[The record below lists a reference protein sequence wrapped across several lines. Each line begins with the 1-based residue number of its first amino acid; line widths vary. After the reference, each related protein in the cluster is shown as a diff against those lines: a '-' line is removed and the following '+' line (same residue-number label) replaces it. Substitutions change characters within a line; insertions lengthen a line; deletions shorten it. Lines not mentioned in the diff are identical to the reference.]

1 MHFHR
6 FPSEIVGIAISA
18 FDIQTIED
26 VLLFFWFQELGL
38 IRKVDQEERSYRCQ
52 SNSRD
57 AFQDEDLIRS
67 ATLRGDQTHL
77 QPRIPWIPSIF
88 EMAYARTTIRHLI
101 TSRDILPAKALAIR
115 PTLYIHA
122 IREWVSYRRY
132 QELMRYMTAGD
143 TPPSNIPSQNLKAAR
158 PCLKSTSEKK

>member
-52 SNSRD
+52 SNGRD
-57 AFQDEDLIRS
+57 AFQVEDLIRS
-67 ATLRGDQTHL
+67 ATLRGGIKPISNL
-77 QPRIPWIPSIF
+77 ESLG
-88 EMAYARTTIRHLI
+88 Y
-101 TSRDILPAKALAIR
+101 
-115 PTLYIHA
+115 
-122 IREWVSYRRY
+122 
-132 QELMRYMTAGD
+132 
-143 TPPSNIPSQNLKAAR
+143 PPSLRWRTPELRLDI
-158 PCLKSTSEKK
+158 